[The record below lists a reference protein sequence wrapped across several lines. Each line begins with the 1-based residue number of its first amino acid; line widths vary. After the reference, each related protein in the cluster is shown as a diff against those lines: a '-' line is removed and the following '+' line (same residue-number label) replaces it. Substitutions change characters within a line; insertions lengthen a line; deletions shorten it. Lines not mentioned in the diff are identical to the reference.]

1 MPSTLV
7 VIVCLFLALLGFTV
21 AMLASFRLGQA
32 REENRARRYLSSLSH
47 LYRPEDK
54 DRTRL

>member
-21 AMLASFRLGQA
+21 AMLAAFRLGQA
-32 REENRARRYLSSLSH
+32 REENRARKYLASLSH
-47 LYRPEDK
+47 LYRPED
-54 DRTRL
+54 RNRI